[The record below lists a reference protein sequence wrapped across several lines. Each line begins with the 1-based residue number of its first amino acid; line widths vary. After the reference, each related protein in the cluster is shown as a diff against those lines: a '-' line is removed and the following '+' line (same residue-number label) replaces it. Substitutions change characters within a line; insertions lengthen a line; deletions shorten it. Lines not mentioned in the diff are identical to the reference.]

1 MKIKKAL
8 IIGFGSIGRRH
19 YKILKDHK
27 IVKNIKIFSS
37 QEIVPNKLDNLNE
50 SIKFDPDLII
60 IASTT
65 NTHLKY
71 IKFIEK
77 NLKEKKV
84 LIEKPVFNNY
94 IKLKLKNNKYFIGYN
109 FRYDP
114 VLNYI
119 KKLILNEKL
128 FSVICQNYS
137 YLPDWRKNRDYSK
150 TSSAQKKYGGGVL
163 RDLSHEIDYIV
174 WLFGKVKIN
183 YSHNKKISNLKI
195 NTDDE
200 LLINCLSKKV
210 KNITISINFYS
221 KFLLRK
227 VYVYGDNLSIE
238 GDLINKKVK
247 YFKKNKYYEKSWNKN
262 NKDLNYVK
270 QLKDVIKEK
279 NIRSCTYKDG
289 LNILKLIKVVEKKSF
304 R

>member
-210 KNITISINFYS
+210 NNITISINFYS

-227 VYVYGDNLSIE
+227 VYVYGENLSIE

-279 NIRSCTYKDG
+279 NIRSCTYKEG